1 MSDNCGGHIHIGAN
15 YLTMDESWNNL
26 GDIWGNAEKILY
38 IISNETGE
46 IPRYKVK
53 QTAKP
58 FSKVL
63 EEELNDKREEVK
75 NKKSSKKFMINA
87 QNERYYGINF
97 KKFDTIEF
105 RLSNGT
111 LNANTWID
119 NINLFGGI
127 IKVAQDIAI
136 IQKKPEKER
145 TLEEQNLLRNFD
157 IIKQKKISECE
168 RMEALLTLAIPE
180 ENRDIYRE
188 RYKVNSKLLEQ
199 NSELEESIIEG
210 LAKGKIDMNKIG
222 RKVFLG
228 EDGITGEE
236 YRNGV
241 RIIEEALKEETLDN
255 RQK

>member
-15 YLTMDESWNNL
+15 YLTMEESWNNL

-38 IISNETGE
+38 IISNKSGE
-46 IPRYKVK
+46 IPRYKVN

-63 EEELNDKREEVK
+63 EKKLNDERGQVE
-75 NKKSSKKFMINA
+75 NKKCLKKLMINA
-87 QNERYYGINF
+87 QNGRYYGINF
-97 KKFDTIEF
+97 KKSDTIEF

-111 LNANTWID
+111 LDANTWIE

-127 IKVAQDIAI
+127 IKVAQDLAI
-136 IQKKPEKER
+136 VQMKPENER
-145 TLEEQNLLRNFD
+145 TQEEQNLLRNFD
-157 IIKQKKISECE
+157 KIKQEEVSEQNKF
-168 RMEALLTLAIPE
+168 EALLTLVIPE
-180 ENRDIYRE
+180 EDRDIYRE
-188 RYKVNSKLLEQ
+188 RYKENSKLLEQ
-199 NSELEESIIEG
+199 NSELEERIISG
-210 LAKGKIDMNKIG
+210 LAKRKIDMSEIG

-241 RIIEEALKEETLDN
+241 RIIEEALREETIEYA
-255 RQK
+255 

>member
-1 MSDNCGGHIHIGAN
+1 
-15 YLTMDESWNNL
+15 
-26 GDIWGNAEKILY
+26 
-38 IISNETGE
+38 
-46 IPRYKVK
+46 
-53 QTAKP
+53 
-58 FSKVL
+58 
-63 EEELNDKREEVK
+63 
-75 NKKSSKKFMINA
+75 
-87 QNERYYGINF
+87 
-97 KKFDTIEF
+97 
-105 RLSNGT
+105 
-111 LNANTWID
+111 
-119 NINLFGGI
+119 
-127 IKVAQDIAI
+127 
-136 IQKKPEKER
+136 
-145 TLEEQNLLRNFD
+145 
-157 IIKQKKISECE
+157 
-168 RMEALLTLAIPE
+168 MEALLTLAIPE